1 MAEVVGHWNSL
12 TEAQKLTQSTLVP
25 GVINDYI
32 KRNNP
37 IEKLPV
43 TLALGQSVKWNR
55 RTSVPVGDVENV
67 DIGQSLNWT
76 SSQTYTQ
83 KETTL
88 KRKAISRLLDAFIA
102 DVYGTVNNYEAE
114 ELFELKMAMIER
126 LGSDLIYDDETY
138 DATKMQGLHA
148 WAAENDT
155 AGAADGLLDID
166 CASGPFSLAH
176 FRTLIDN
183 MKYGIDYF
191 MVPPCLG
198 IRLDAAFMEAGSS
211 SLATATAGNMALLT
225 RGFDQLGMPILYFAG
240 VPIVRSDY
248 LVAEQADTGRG
259 TTARAKWSS
268 STVVYSI
275 FGIKGGDVMRKQP
288 GLTFAFGNP
297 EMVRQFYKL
306 EYWPKM
312 ENYDAKGIRL
322 ITYVGSLLGSKMCLG
337 RVHDITDAAITA

>member
-1 MAEVVGHWNSL
+1 MADVISHWNSI

-25 GVINDYI
+25 GVINDYV

-37 IEKLPV
+37 IERLPV
-43 TLALGQSVKWNR
+43 ALALGSSVKWNR
-55 RTSVPVGDVENV
+55 RTSVPVDDIQNV
-67 DIGQSLNWT
+67 DIGQSLTWT

-126 LGSDLIYDDETY
+126 LGNDLIYDDETY
-138 DATKMQGLHA
+138 NTDEMQGLHA

-155 AGAADGLLDID
+155 AAAADGLLDID
-166 CASGPFSLAH
+166 EGEGALSLANM
-176 FRTLIDN
+176 RTLIDN
-183 MKYGIDYF
+183 MKYGIDF
-191 MVPPCLG
+191 FLVPPCLG
-198 IRLDAAFMEAGSS
+198 IRLDAAFMEAGSA
-211 SLATATAGNMALLT
+211 SLATASAGNMALLT
-225 RGFDQLGMPILYFAG
+225 RGFDQLGMPVLYFAG
-240 VPIVRSDY
+240 IPIIRSDY
-248 LVAEQADTGRG
+248 LVAEQVNTGRG
-259 TTARAKWSS
+259 SDARAHWSS

-275 FGIKGGDVMRKQP
+275 FGIKGGDVFRRQP

-297 EMVRQFYKL
+297 EMVKSFYKL

-312 ENYDAKGIRL
+312 ENYDAKGMRL
-322 ITYVGSLLGSKMCLG
+322 ITYTGTLLGSKLCLG
-337 RVHDITDAAITA
+337 RIHDITDAAVTA